1 MRRRRG
7 RPPIEN
13 FLQDP
18 DRYLL
23 AVAAAFPDLG
33 TTRRGAVEI
42 AVAAIEG
49 YPVGPNL
56 KPGWGRGLGLLY
68 EEFTMRREPGMAATI
83 PNRARELRRK
93 MKRAAKDPV
102 AARWIAVMSQAA
114 ALALWAAVPP
124 PGGKTAGELIIEL
137 ARLVGEEAFATQTL
151 IEIWR
156 GVGIQRISAA
166 AAASVADQQRR
177 RVPRV

>member
-1 MRRRRG
+1 V
-7 RPPIEN
+7 
-13 FLQDP
+13 
-18 DRYLL
+18 L

-33 TTRRGAVEI
+33 TSRRGAIEI

-68 EEFTMRREPGMAATI
+68 EEYAMRHKPGMAATI

-93 MKRAAKDPV
+93 LKRAAKDPV
-102 AARWIAVMSQAA
+102 AARWMAVMSQAT
-114 ALALWAAVPP
+114 ALALWAVAPP
-124 PGGKTAGELIIEL
+124 SRSKKTAGELIIEL
-137 ARLVGEEAFATQTL
+137 ARMIGEEAFATQTL

-156 GVGIQRISAA
+156 GVGLQRISAA

-177 RVPRV
+177 RIPKV

>member
-7 RPPIEN
+7 RPPIKN
-13 FLQDP
+13 ILHDP
-18 DRYLL
+18 DRYLM

-33 TTRRGAVEI
+33 TSRRGAVEI

-68 EEFTMRREPGMAATI
+68 EEYTMRRKPGMAATI

-93 MKRAAKDPV
+93 LKRAAIDPV
-102 AARWIAVMSQAA
+102 ATRWMAVMSQAT
-114 ALALWAAVPP
+114 ALALWATVPP
-124 PGGKTAGELIIEL
+124 LRGKTAGELIIEL
-137 ARLVGEEAFATQTL
+137 ARGVNEEAFAAQTL

-156 GVGIQRISAA
+156 GVGIQRINA
-166 AAASVADQQRR
+166 VIADHQSR